1 MKPRLAISTR
11 APVVVVGVAAL
22 LLALVVGVGVAVDTL
37 DPQRQAKIS
46 KEEAL
51 ATVLALAPEA
61 AGASVEGPQEGAY
74 YRFYAVEGADIL
86 AAVDAN
92 DGRIISLTLVKLT
105 PSSSKVVLSS
115 ADAERTAAAYMAA
128 HSIPTAGLTE
138 STELRDHGD
147 YVEFEVTWQG
157 YVGEVLVPDA
167 RSVLIDPSTG
177 SVFGFSDFRRPY
189 AAPPPPLVSREEAL
203 QSAALASEMKTPAV
217 DKVQLRV
224 DFDQSGTQLLEWEIA
239 LSADSGQGWVDH
251 TLVHVDAI
259 SGMAS
264 VVGRG

>member
-11 APVVVVGVAAL
+11 APVVLVGAAAL

-37 DPQRQAKIS
+37 DPQRQVKVS

-61 AGASVEGPQEGAY
+61 AGASVDGPQEGAY
-74 YRFYAVEGADIL
+74 YRFYEVQGADIL

-105 PSSSKVVLSS
+105 PSSSKVVLTT
-115 ADAERTAAAYMAA
+115 ADAERAAAAYLAA

-138 STELRDHGD
+138 SAELRDHGD

-157 YVGEVLVPDA
+157 YIGEVLVPDA
-167 RSVLIDPSTG
+167 RSVLVDPSDGT
-177 SVFGFSDFRRPY
+177 VFGFSDFRHPY
-189 AAPPPPLVSREEAL
+189 ATPPSPQVSREEAL
-203 QSAALASEMKTPAV
+203 QSAALASEMKTSVV

-251 TLVHVDAI
+251 TLVHVDAMT
-259 SGMAS
+259 GVTT